1 MFLFPIRSS
10 ARSRAQTARQ
20 LYAAATKA
28 ARQPFFFREIGVPDT
43 LEGRADMVFLHTG
56 LLVCRLCRLGP
67 DGAKLAQSVFDE
79 MFLNYDWAL
88 REMGVGDLAVPRR
101 IKKMMGLFK
110 GQAVAYDE
118 SARASLPET
127 KAALLRNVFSVS
139 PPRSLQTLSILAE
152 YVQTAYCAL
161 EQQSLS
167 DFSQGRVTFG
177 EFEYVPEEIYAQAA

>member
-43 LEGRADMVFLHTG
+43 LEGRADMVFLHAG

-139 PPRSLQTLSILAE
+139 PPPFPADPF
-152 YVQTAYCAL
+152 
-161 EQQSLS
+161 
-167 DFSQGRVTFG
+167 DFGRVCANCVLRFR
-177 EFEYVPEEIYAQAA
+177 AAELIRLLSRSCYFWRV